1 VISLPSFF
9 AIGASIVTVVA
20 VFAIIF
26 TEFLSVAVYHR
37 VAVPIILPSTSSLL
51 CAKVTTGKEI
61 ETTNVL
67 RVIRVPMNN
76 ALFFIENHKKK

>member
-1 VISLPSFF
+1 MSLPSFV

-37 VAVPIILPSTSSLL
+37 VAVVQSKLSIT
-51 CAKVTTGKEI
+51 
-61 ETTNVL
+61 
-67 RVIRVPMNN
+67 
-76 ALFFIENHKKK
+76 